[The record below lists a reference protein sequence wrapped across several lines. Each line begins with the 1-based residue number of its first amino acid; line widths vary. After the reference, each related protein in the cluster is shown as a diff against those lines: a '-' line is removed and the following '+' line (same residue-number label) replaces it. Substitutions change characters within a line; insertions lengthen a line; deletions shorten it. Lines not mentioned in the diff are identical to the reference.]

1 MVSFLMKSNVQ
12 THFLWPLALVA
23 ASLLT
28 FSTAQAQQ
36 AGANLSPKQ
45 QITGFYATCKNGEG
59 GKGLR
64 ELLSTNPAVKPADV
78 DQVARGF
85 EGLLSQMG
93 KFLDFN
99 ISREKVISD
108 RTVVIRCIA
117 HFERQPFVNEFT
129 FYDSGDKW
137 RLVHLR
143 YDANLA
149 TMFADELREPE
160 KTEN

>member
-1 MVSFLMKSNVQ
+1 MVSFLMKSNFQ
-12 THFLWPLALVA
+12 TCFLWPLALA
-23 ASLLT
+23 TASLFAT
-28 FSTAQAQQ
+28 PRAEAQQ
-36 AGANLSPKQ
+36 PAANLSPKQ

-64 ELLSTNPAVKPADV
+64 EMLSTNPVVKPGDV
-78 DQVARGF
+78 DRVAQAF
-85 EGLLSQMG
+85 EGMLTQMG

-99 ISREKVISD
+99 INREKLISD
-108 RTVVIRCIA
+108 RTVIIRCVA

-129 FYDSGDKW
+129 FYDAGDSW

-149 TMFADELREPE
+149 TMFADELRESE
-160 KTEN
+160 KEEK

>member
-1 MVSFLMKSNVQ
+1 MKSNFQ
-12 THFLWPLALVA
+12 TRFLWPLALVA
-23 ASLLT
+23 ATLPALL
-28 FSTAQAQQ
+28 SAQAQQ
-36 AGANLSPKQ
+36 GSSNLSPKQ

-64 ELLSTNPAVKPADV
+64 ELLSTNPVVKAGDV
-78 DQVARGF
+78 DRVAQSF
-85 EGLLSQMG
+85 EGLLNQMG

-99 ISREKVISD
+99 ISREKLISD
-108 RTVVIRCIA
+108 RTVIIRCVA

-129 FYDSGDKW
+129 FYDSGDQW

-149 TMFADELREPE
+149 TMFSDELREPV
-160 KTEN
+160 TNEN